1 MPRFDV
7 VVKFTQ
13 IFGAQVSKQKL
24 CCLIALLLQ
33 FNGTNGVKMAH
44 IAIKSRCLKDEEVT
58 LGTFFCFINIVILCS
73 RSDFEFES
81 A

>member
-24 CCLIALLLQ
+24 CRLIALLLQ

-44 IAIKSRCLKDEEVT
+44 LAIKSRSLKYEEVNRWEVFFMFQQYCYT
-58 LGTFFCFINIVILCS
+58 L
-73 RSDFEFES
+73 
-81 A
+81 